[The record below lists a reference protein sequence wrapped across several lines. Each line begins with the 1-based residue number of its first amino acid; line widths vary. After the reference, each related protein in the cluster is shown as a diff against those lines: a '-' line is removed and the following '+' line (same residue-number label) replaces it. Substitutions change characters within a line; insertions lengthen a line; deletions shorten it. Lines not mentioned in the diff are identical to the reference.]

1 MKRLLLPMIALL
13 ASHATLAADGQI
25 TFVGAIVEPSCDY
38 AVTRSVSLNCT
49 REGIKKS
56 ETLQVN
62 QATRK
67 LPYALGTAQ
76 ITRQRGLNFL
86 MVEYN

>member
-25 TFVGAIVEPSCDY
+25 KFVGAIVEPSCDY

-62 QATRK
+62 GAARE
-67 LPYALGTAQ
+67 LPYALGTAR
-76 ITRQRGLNFL
+76 IIRERGLTFL
-86 MVEYN
+86 QVEYN